1 MRRGVF
7 VLLGALALVVSV
19 GHASAQDAE
28 REHAR
33 AEFTHGV
40 ELYHQADY
48 GHALASFQEAYRLS
62 PNPAVR
68 VNMANC
74 YDHLDRPLEAIF
86 HFEHYL
92 SEAGANMSPEKRHEV
107 ETSLAG
113 LRQRVGSVHLNVSPD
128 GAAIRVDESEERR
141 APVLDAIVLR
151 AGQHH
156 LRVHLDG
163 YRDEARDFDVR
174 GGSES
179 TVSIRLE
186 RPTAVAAVQPTV
198 PSPAPVAATPVAAAP
213 SRASAPAATAP
224 FAVSSPVAASHPAS
238 FNNDAD
244 FADRPAPASSTES
257 AAPARHFR
265 LTKPIIVTG
274 AVSVGLVAAAVV
286 TGVLALHANSAF
298 NADVA
303 QANDPRLSSADHN
316 AAIALGRQD
325 ANHATTLATVT
336 DVVGGL
342 ALAGTVATV
351 VMLFSARTSDEHPQA
366 TAFAPFVGPHSA
378 GLSVRGTF

>member
-1 MRRGVF
+1 MNPKGAITFEKLTGANIGKRLAIVLDGIVQSAPSINSKIGARGVITT
-7 VLLGALALVVSV
+7 GR
-19 GHASAQDAE
+19 G
-28 REHAR
+28 
-33 AEFTHGV
+33 G
-40 ELYHQADY
+40 Y
-48 GHALASFQEAYRLS
+48 
-62 PNPAVR
+62 
-68 VNMANC
+68 
-74 YDHLDRPLEAIF
+74 
-86 HFEHYL
+86 
-92 SEAGANMSPEKRHEV
+92 
-107 ETSLAG
+107 
-113 LRQRVGSVHLNVSPD
+113 
-128 GAAIRVDESEERR
+128 DESLRESKD
-141 APVLDAIVLR
+141 LAIVLR